1 MASGLFL
8 LLDDI
13 ASILND
19 VAVYTKVSAT
29 KTSAVL
35 GDDLALNAQQVSGVS
50 PIRELPIVWAVAKG
64 SVVNKA
70 ILIPSALL
78 LSSVAPWAITPLMIV
93 GGSFLCFEGCEK
105 LAHKFLHSR
114 VEDETH
120 HIQHVEILATTE
132 IDVVAA
138 EKEKI
143 RGAVRTDFILSAEI
157 IVITL
162 DIVESAPFITRLMVL
177 VGVGVLMTVGVYG
190 LVAAIVKIDD
200 LGAYLAKEKGAREK
214 IGRFLLASAPY
225 LMKFLTIAGTAA
237 MFFVGGG
244 ILVHKIGPIDHQVE
258 YLVHLAADVPV
269 AGFVLKTITK
279 LLLDGSVGVIA
290 GALVLMVVSSIK
302 WMVRS
307 SKK

>member
-1 MASGLFL
+1 
-8 LLDDI
+8 
-13 ASILND
+13 
-19 VAVYTKVSAT
+19 
-29 KTSAVL
+29 
-35 GDDLALNAQQVSGVS
+35 
-50 PIRELPIVWAVAKG
+50 
-64 SVVNKA
+64 
-70 ILIPSALL
+70 
-78 LSSVAPWAITPLMIV
+78 MIV

-120 HIQHVEILATTE
+120 HIQHVEIPATTE

-279 LLLDGSVGVIA
+279 LLLDGSVGIIA
-290 GALVLMVVSSIK
+290 GALVLMVVTSIK

>member
-1 MASGLFL
+1 
-8 LLDDI
+8 
-13 ASILND
+13 
-19 VAVYTKVSAT
+19 
-29 KTSAVL
+29 
-35 GDDLALNAQQVSGVS
+35 
-50 PIRELPIVWAVAKG
+50 
-64 SVVNKA
+64 
-70 ILIPSALL
+70 
-78 LSSVAPWAITPLMIV
+78 
-93 GGSFLCFEGCEK
+93 
-105 LAHKFLHSR
+105 
-114 VEDETH
+114 
-120 HIQHVEILATTE
+120 
-132 IDVVAA
+132 
-138 EKEKI
+138 
-143 RGAVRTDFILSAEI
+143 
-157 IVITL
+157 
-162 DIVESAPFITRLMVL
+162 
-177 VGVGVLMTVGVYG
+177 MTVGVYG

>member
-64 SVVNKA
+64 SAVNKA

-105 LAHKFLHSR
+105 LAHKFLHSS

-120 HIQHVEILATTE
+120 HFQHVEILATTE

-162 DIVESAPFITRLMVL
+162 DIVESVPFITRLMVL

-200 LGAYLAKEKGAREK
+200 LGAYLAKKNGAREK
-214 IGRFLLASAPY
+214 IGRFLLVSAPY

-244 ILVHKIGPIDHQVE
+244 ILVHKIGPIDHLVE

-279 LLLDGSVGVIA
+279 LLLDGLVGLMA
-290 GALVLMVVSSIK
+290 GALVLMVVTSIK
-302 WMVRS
+302 SLVRS